1 MKKIWAI
8 VFIAFLLTACVF
20 QSLSPVQPIPTA
32 TETNVEPSQQ
42 GPVKSVQLPQELAT
56 ETAVAPT
63 SVPMVMV
70 APTESLQVI
79 YRSARVGLDDSRPYW
94 LTYDTNTWFEEPNP
108 EHPDTEVLMHRFL
121 QGCELRQNYG
131 HGVPST
137 WAADT
142 SQETIG
148 STEFEVVAWYIA
160 DTGEW
165 VLVSYFWDNMAQQIM
180 IIPGEDPDLC
190 REAALQVIT
199 VSEGLGF
206 TAN

>member
-1 MKKIWAI
+1 M
-8 VFIAFLLTACVF
+8 F
-20 QSLSPVQPIPTA
+20 QSLSPVEPIPTA

-94 LTYDTNTWFEEPNP
+94 LTYDTNTWSEEPNP
-108 EHPDTEVLMHRFL
+108 EHPDAEVLVHRFL

-137 WAADT
+137 WAHGYKPRNDRKYRVR
-142 SQETIG
+142 SRSLVYSRYWG
-148 STEFEVVAWYIA
+148 MGF
-160 DTGEW
+160 GE
-165 VLVSYFWDNMAQQIM
+165 L
-180 IIPGEDPDLC
+180 L
-190 REAALQVIT
+190 
-199 VSEGLGF
+199 LG
-206 TAN
+206 